1 MTGITG
7 KKVFED
13 IAKKRKKL
21 WLNIPSDRFIDDI
34 HKD

>member
-1 MTGITG
+1 MTGITVQ
-7 KKVFED
+7 KVFEE

-21 WLNIPSDRFIDDI
+21 WLNPLSDYFIDDI